1 MKSVKI
7 FAELR
12 NAFGKNVSRELRRKG
27 KIPAVLYGQKKE
39 TISVSLNP
47 KNLLE
52 ILHSTSGHNT
62 IFSLEVEKH
71 GVASVMIKDYQLD
84 PVDESIL
91 HADLVRIAMDVVV
104 QVNVPIIAVGIASG
118 VKDQGGIFEFLSRYV
133 EVECLPADIP
143 EQIAMD
149 VSSLEIGS
157 NLRISDLNVDSKVNV
172 LSDSELVVA
181 HVVAP
186 KEELEEEA
194 VPEEEIETAAEPEV
208 IKKGKAESEEEQPA
222 DNKG

>member
-1 MKSVKI
+1 MKSVQI
-7 FAELR
+7 SAELR
-12 NAFGKNVSRELRRKG
+12 NAFGKNASRELRRKG

-39 TISVSLNP
+39 TISVSLDP

-62 IFSLEVEKH
+62 IFPLEVEKH
-71 GVASVMIKDYQLD
+71 GVTSVMIKDYQLD
-84 PVDESIL
+84 PIDESLL

-104 QVNVPIIAVGIASG
+104 QVSVPIVAVGIASG
-118 VKDQGGIFEFLSRYV
+118 VKDQGGIFEFVSRQL

-157 NLRISDLNVDSKVNV
+157 NLRISDLNVDSKVKV

-194 VPEEEIETAAEPEV
+194 VPEKEIEAATEPAV
-208 IKKGKAESEEEQPA
+208 IKKGKAEPEEESV
-222 DNKG
+222 KE